1 MSASRAPE
9 VDLLR
14 AVALYGICI
23 ANIPYLA
30 LPFDALTVPPSEGID
45 RLAAIATAALV
56 HGKFFVLFSFLFG
69 WGFGVQLAS
78 AERRGR
84 PARATYL
91 RRLAGLL
98 VIGIAHA
105 FLVFAGDI
113 LILYAILGL
122 VLWRLRNASDP
133 TLRRIAGGA
142 VALAALAYALIGA
155 ALTMPMDSI
164 LVPEPSGYL
173 GGLGDAVAQ
182 RASDWTLAFPSV
194 LLFNGPLALGAFA
207 LGLLAHR
214 HGFLEP
220 GSAGFARLGRA
231 VPWLLLVAVP
241 ANTVYAATATSSGL
255 QPWVGAAGWACLAV
269 GSPALASVYLW
280 ATVRLARTGR
290 AGDPGMGR
298 ASLSGYIL
306 QGIVAGLIFNG
317 IGLGL
322 HGQFGLAALVAL
334 AILVAFTVDLMLR
347 LWLRGFRTGPFEAIL
362 RRITYGPA

>member
-1 MSASRAPE
+1 MSPSRAPE

-30 LPFDALTVPPSEGID
+30 LPFDALAVPPSEGID
-45 RLAAIATAALV
+45 RLAAIGSALLV

-69 WGFGVQLAS
+69 WGFGVQLAA

-84 PARATYL
+84 PARETYL

-122 VLWRLRNASDP
+122 VLWTLRNASDQ
-133 TLRRIAGGA
+133 TLRRIAMGS
-142 VALAALAYALIGA
+142 VVVAALAYAIVGA
-155 ALTMPMDSI
+155 ALTIPLDTI
-164 LVPEPSGYL
+164 LSPEPSGYL
-173 GGLGDAVAQ
+173 GGFNDALAQ
-182 RASDWTLAFPSV
+182 RAGDWVLAFPFV
-194 LLFNGPLALGAFA
+194 LLFNGPLAFGAFA

-220 GSAGFARLGRA
+220 GSAAFARLERA
-231 VPWLLLVAVP
+231 IPWLLLVAIP
-241 ANTVYAATATSSGL
+241 ANAAYAATVTSTGL
-255 QPWVGAAGWACLAV
+255 QALTGAAGWACLAV

-280 ATVRLARTGR
+280 ATVRLARTGS

-298 ASLSGYIL
+298 VSLSGYIL

-317 IGLGL
+317 LGLGL
-322 HGQFGLAALVAL
+322 HGQFGLAALVAM
-334 AILVAFTVDLMLR
+334 AVLVAVIVDVALR
-347 LWLRGFRTGPFEAIL
+347 VWLRFFRTGPFEAVL